1 MGTLADS
8 LFNVLMSWVRALV
21 NSIWALF
28 TTDHMTLLEFL
39 GKNWV
44 MLVVIMLA
52 AGLVIDWLVW
62 LVRWKPYHLWARRVR
77 RFLHLPSPE
86 EEEEEERKQ
95 RKKAKRQPSA
105 PVEEEQW
112 DESDEEQ
119 WLPLEQ
125 PRLDA
130 RQEQEVMRQAESVPD
145 AELGAYPGMKYG
157 AQAAPREN
165 MESTQRYAA
174 VHSEGPGAAE
184 VERRKAEI
192 AAWQLQ
198 MQEEARQKAEA
209 ERAAREE
216 EQRRIAA
223 QKAYEEEQRRIAA
236 QKAYEEEQ
244 RRIAAQKAYEE
255 EQRRIAAQKAYE
267 EEQRRI
273 AAQKAYEE
281 EQRRIAAQKA
291 YEDEQ
296 ARLAQEE
303 YQRQM
308 AEYERQKAQ
317 YEQDMARY
325 RQEKAAY
332 DAQMAQQSQQ
342 NAAETPSARRRRAPQ
357 RPMTYSDYVSGETV
371 ENLPDPPR
379 WPQVQQA
386 AEQTRTAAEK
396 SAKTK
401 KQGGLMGRMAK
412 LIEEEDEND
421 VSGIAS
427 LPPRVNVQDAYRPAK
442 TPQKTRKR

>member
-52 AGLVIDWLVW
+52 AGLVMDWLVW

-130 RQEQEVMRQAESVPD
+130 QQEQEVMRQAESVPD

-184 VERRKAEI
+184 IERRKAEI

-216 EQRRIAA
+216 EQRRAAA

-244 RRIAAQKAYEE
+244 RRIATQKAYEE
-255 EQRRIAAQKAYE
+255 EQRK
-267 EEQRRI
+267 
-273 AAQKAYEE
+273 
-281 EQRRIAAQKA
+281 IAAQKA

-303 YQRQM
+303 YQRQL

-342 NAAETPSARRRRAPQ
+342 NTAETTSARRRRAPQ
-357 RPMTYSDYVSGETV
+357 RPMTYSDYVTGETV

-396 SAKTK
+396 PAKTK
-401 KQGGLMGRMAK
+401 KQGGLMGHVAK

-427 LPPRVNVQDAYRPAK
+427 LPPRVDVHDAYRPAK

>member
-95 RKKAKRQPSA
+95 RKKAKHQPSM

-112 DESDEEQ
+112 DEPEEEQ

-130 RQEQEVMRQAESVPD
+130 QQEREVMRQAESVPD

-157 AQAAPREN
+157 AQAAPRES

-216 EQRRIAA
+216 EQRRAAA
-223 QKAYEEEQRRIAA
+223 QKAYEEEQRRVAA

-244 RRIAAQKAYEE
+244 RRV
-255 EQRRIAAQKAYE
+255 
-267 EEQRRI
+267 

-342 NAAETPSARRRRAPQ
+342 NAAETPSARRRRVPQ

-386 AEQTRTAAEK
+386 AEQTRATAEK
-396 SAKTK
+396 SAKSK

-427 LPPRVNVQDAYRPAK
+427 LPPRVNVHDAYRPAK
-442 TPQKTRKR
+442 TPQKTGKRNR

>member
-52 AGLVIDWLVW
+52 AGLVMDWLVW

-130 RQEQEVMRQAESVPD
+130 QQEREVMRQAESVPD

-223 QKAYEEEQRRIAA
+223 QKAYEEEQRRAAA

-244 RRIAAQKAYEE
+244 RRIAAQKACED
-255 EQRRIAAQKAYE
+255 
-267 EEQRRI
+267 
-273 AAQKAYEE
+273 

-303 YQRQM
+303 YQRQL

-342 NAAETPSARRRRAPQ
+342 NTAETPSARRRRAPQ

-396 SAKTK
+396 PAKAK
-401 KQGGLMGRMAK
+401 KQGGLMGHVAK

>member
-52 AGLVIDWLVW
+52 AGLVMDWLVW

-216 EQRRIAA
+216 EQRRA
-223 QKAYEEEQRRIAA
+223 
-236 QKAYEEEQ
+236 
-244 RRIAAQKAYEE
+244 AAQKAYEE

-303 YQRQM
+303 YQRQL

-342 NAAETPSARRRRAPQ
+342 NAAETPSARRRRTPQ
-357 RPMTYSDYVSGETV
+357 RPMTYSDYVTGETV
-371 ENLPDPPR
+371 EKLPDPPH
-379 WPQVQQA
+379 WPQVQQV

-396 SAKTK
+396 PTKAK

-427 LPPRVNVQDAYRPAK
+427 LPPRVNVHDAYRPAK

>member
-105 PVEEEQW
+105 SVEEEQW

-157 AQAAPREN
+157 VQAAPREN

-216 EQRRIAA
+216 EQRRA
-223 QKAYEEEQRRIAA
+223 
-236 QKAYEEEQ
+236 
-244 RRIAAQKAYEE
+244 
-255 EQRRIAAQKAYE
+255 
-267 EEQRRI
+267 

-342 NAAETPSARRRRAPQ
+342 NTAETTSVRRRRAPQ

-396 SAKTK
+396 PAKAK

-427 LPPRVNVQDAYRPAK
+427 LPPRVDVHDAYRPAK

>member
-52 AGLVIDWLVW
+52 AGLVMDWLVW

-95 RKKAKRQPSA
+95 RKKAKRQPNA

-130 RQEQEVMRQAESVPD
+130 RQEQEVMRQVESVPD

-223 QKAYEEEQRRIAA
+223 QKAYEEEQRRA
-236 QKAYEEEQ
+236 
-244 RRIAAQKAYEE
+244 
-255 EQRRIAAQKAYE
+255 
-267 EEQRRI
+267 
-273 AAQKAYEE
+273 
-281 EQRRIAAQKA
+281 AAQKA

-303 YQRQM
+303 YQRQL

-342 NAAETPSARRRRAPQ
+342 NAAETPSARRRRTPQ

-371 ENLPDPPR
+371 EKLPDPPR

-396 SAKTK
+396 PTKAK

-427 LPPRVNVQDAYRPAK
+427 LPPRVDVHDAYRPAK

>member
-52 AGLVIDWLVW
+52 AGLVMDWLVW

-77 RFLHLPSPE
+77 RFLHLPSPEE

-192 AAWQLQ
+192 AVWQLQ

-216 EQRRIAA
+216 EQRRAAA

-236 QKAYEEEQ
+236 QKAC
-244 RRIAAQKAYEE
+244 
-255 EQRRIAAQKAYE
+255 
-267 EEQRRI
+267 
-273 AAQKAYEE
+273 
-281 EQRRIAAQKA
+281 
-291 YEDEQ
+291 EDEQ

-303 YQRQM
+303 YQRQL

-342 NAAETPSARRRRAPQ
+342 NTAETTSVRRRRAPQ

-396 SAKTK
+396 PAKAK
-401 KQGGLMGRMAK
+401 KQGGLMGHVAK

>member
-44 MLVVIMLA
+44 ILVVIMLA

-62 LVRWKPYHLWARRVR
+62 LIRWKPYHLWARRVR

-95 RKKAKRQPSA
+95 RKKAKRQPSV

-112 DESDEEQ
+112 DEPEEEQ

-130 RQEQEVMRQAESVPD
+130 RQEREVMRQAESVPD

-198 MQEEARQKAEA
+198 MQEEARQTAEA
-209 ERAAREE
+209 ERAAREK

-223 QKAYEEEQRRIAA
+223 QRAYEEEQRRIAA
-236 QKAYEEEQ
+236 QKAYEE
-244 RRIAAQKAYEE
+244 
-255 EQRRIAAQKAYE
+255 
-267 EEQRRI
+267 
-273 AAQKAYEE
+273 
-281 EQRRIAAQKA
+281 
-291 YEDEQ
+291 EQ

-342 NAAETPSARRRRAPQ
+342 NTAETTSARRRRAPQ

-396 SAKTK
+396 PEKAK
-401 KQGGLMGRMAK
+401 KQGGLMGRVAK
-412 LIEEEDEND
+412 LIEEEDKND

-427 LPPRVNVQDAYRPAK
+427 LPPRVDVHDAYRPAK